1 MREGESALKNF
12 VREKIIEGKP
22 GYDPKSFFEA
32 TRNIIM
38 KILRENIR
46 TKTKMILAC
55 KMEKS
60 DLKSGNTIN
69 IDTTFHS
76 EIETNLEGTEEEI
89 FEKMV
94 ERIKEL
100 ISNFQNNGSNWV
112 FDRVIQLEIHF
123 ANWVPIK
130 GSSYVPLPE
139 KIAAK
144 KAVINLKNEDEECFQ
159 WCVTRALNPGDH
171 PERVSLQL
179 REDSKKLNWSGLKF
193 PVKLKDITIFEKAN
207 PEISVNVFGFEEEKV
222 YPLKIS
228 KEKRNICVDLLLIEE
243 HYCLIKNLS
252 RLLSGVTKHDGTKE
266 FCRNCL
272 NHFPKNKLEIHEKYC
287 FQNESVKIELPKR
300 GILKFQHYNRTI
312 KVPLVVYADFEAF
325 TQKISLKRGSSTEQ
339 YQKHQPSGFCYKI
352 VGIGEKCVLYRA
364 KGDENIG
371 GKFVEM
377 LEKDIRQILQKHN
390 LS

>member
-1 MREGESALKNF
+1 MNWLAESGKKFVKPISKKLQNLKDQIKKIFEKNEFEVREGESALKNF

-38 KILRENIR
+38 KILRENIG

-144 KAVINLKNEDEECFQ
+144 IAVINLKNEDEECFK

-193 PVKLKDITIFEKAN
+193 PVKLIDIKIFEKAN

-228 KEKRNICVDLLLIEE
+228 KEKRSICGDLLLIKE

-252 RLLSGVTKHDGTKE
+252 RLLSGVTKHD
-266 FCRNCL
+266 
-272 NHFPKNKLEIHEKYC
+272 
-287 FQNESVKIELPKR
+287 
-300 GILKFQHYNRTI
+300 
-312 KVPLVVYADFEAF
+312 
-325 TQKISLKRGSSTEQ
+325 
-339 YQKHQPSGFCYKI
+339 
-352 VGIGEKCVLYRA
+352 
-364 KGDENIG
+364 
-371 GKFVEM
+371 
-377 LEKDIRQILQKHN
+377 
-390 LS
+390 